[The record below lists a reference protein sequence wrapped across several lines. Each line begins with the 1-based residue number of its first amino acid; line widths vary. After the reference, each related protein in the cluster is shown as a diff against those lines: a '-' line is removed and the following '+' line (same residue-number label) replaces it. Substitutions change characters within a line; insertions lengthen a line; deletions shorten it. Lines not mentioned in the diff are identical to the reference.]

1 MRDKVNDVAR
11 LTLMRDAILNI
22 EEFVVGVDSCN
33 AFVSDK
39 LLCHAVIYN
48 LQCIGEGAYKLSRDY
63 VKSHPEIDWESIE
76 GLRHVLVHDYYAVD
90 MQMVWMVVEKDLP
103 ILKEYLRNQ
112 ISDISKAIPPTPASG
127 FYLNKSAGFIE
138 RKSSASMP
146 PRPTTSER

>member
-22 EEFVVGVDSCN
+22 EEFLVGVDSCN

-76 GLRHVLVHDYYAVD
+76 GLRHVLVHNKRDSLFFTRARLYLSTIVD
-90 MQMVWMVVEKDLP
+90 
-103 ILKEYLRNQ
+103 R
-112 ISDISKAIPPTPASG
+112 
-127 FYLNKSAGFIE
+127 
-138 RKSSASMP
+138 
-146 PRPTTSER
+146 